1 MRRPKN
7 SAARVAASQAGV
19 TLLELLIAISLS
31 ILVIGAALSLFAAN
45 RNTASSSAAVS
56 SVSDNGR
63 VALSFL
69 SESVRS
75 AGYMA
80 CNATNDLRQIA
91 TGTTRQQSILQP
103 GATPVQRNY
112 TAAFGGY
119 EAVGSTPPAG
129 AVNVVATP
137 VAADGNLND
146 WTGSGGLALDGLLA
160 GRVTQGS
167 DVLVVRETTPQSIP
181 IYTTG
186 PYTTGTGQVTL
197 PVNSIGT
204 LTAGQYA
211 VISDCIVSTAFQVGA
226 AGGGIINTAG
236 PLDLFGGDLNWNYDV
251 TNTITPVDM
260 QIYFIGPGRDT
271 DSSLWQYDETTAQFQ
286 ELVPD
291 VENMQVLYGVAPT
304 TPNQVTQYLTANA
317 VVDFNQVVAVKV
329 ALLVASPPGAPA
341 VTLPTAATVQP
352 FSLLDTTINPPLD
365 TRLRKVL
372 NTTIAV
378 RNAAL

>member
-1 MRRPKN
+1 M
-7 SAARVAASQAGV
+7 
-19 TLLELLIAISLS
+19 SLS
-31 ILVIGAALSLFAAN
+31 IIVLGAALSLFTAN

-112 TAAFGGY
+112 TAAFAGY
-119 EAVGSTPPAG
+119 EAVNSGPAG
-129 AVNVVATP
+129 AVNVAATP
-137 VAADGNLND
+137 VAADGNGND
-146 WTGSGGLALDGLLA
+146 WTASAGNLDGLLA
-160 GRVTQGS
+160 GRLTKGS
-167 DVLVVRETTPQSIP
+167 DVLVVRESTPQSIP

-186 PYTTGTGQVTL
+186 PYTTGTGQTNL
-197 PVNSIGT
+197 PVNSVGT

-226 AGGGIINTAG
+226 AGGNVISTAG

-352 FSLLDTTINPPLD
+352 FSLLDTTVNPPLD